1 MNSRPLFITG
11 ASRSG
16 TSMTAGLF
24 AAHGLWFGP
33 CVEASTINPKGFFE
47 SSFLKLDWHGA
58 SLLALQVGW
67 RGWLEGHGAPSNW
80 AVKAGPEWWPVFEI
94 FNPVVVCCYR
104 DMAAI
109 RASRERAGFDLSD
122 RHTERAWELMGKIP
136 GAHSVRPDE
145 FAQGNF
151 SGLQPALDALGIEYS
166 AEAALNWVDPT
177 LWTK

>member
-1 MNSRPLFITG
+1 MHNRPLFITG

-24 AAHGLWFGP
+24 AAHGMWFGP
-33 CVEASTINPKGFFE
+33 CVDASPINPKGFFE
-47 SSFLKLDWHGA
+47 STFLKQDWEGVMDLVRQVAWSHW
-58 SLLALQVGW
+58 LQQN
-67 RGWLEGHGAPSNW
+67 GAPLQW

-94 FNPVVVCCYR
+94 FDPVVVCCYR

-109 RASRERAGFDLSD
+109 RASRERAGFDMSD
-122 RHTERAWELMGKIP
+122 RHTERAWELMGRIP

-151 SGLQPALDALGIEYS
+151 AGFQPALDALGIEYS